1 MIFFPIHRP
10 ICYITSTMIITSQN
24 NPRIKQIR
32 ALRQRKERDQT
43 GLAFVEGIRIVAEAA
58 ALPDT
63 IETLV
68 VAPELLSSSFALELV
83 QAQQSQGIPYLE
95 VTPGVFDSL
104 SAKEGPQG
112 IGAVICQRWE
122 TLEHITLSDEFCW
135 VALDAVQDPG
145 NLGTILRTCDA
156 VGCSGLILLGQS
168 TDPYDA
174 TALRASMGVI
184 FTQRLVKASFADF
197 AAWKQRHGYPVVG
210 TSGAAAS
217 DYQSAAYRFPTIL
230 LMGSERQGL
239 SPDQQAAC
247 DLMVSLPMV
256 GSANSLNLAV
266 ATGVM
271 LYKLFGAYRI
281 QN

>member
-1 MIFFPIHRP
+1 
-10 ICYITSTMIITSQN
+10 MIITSQN
-24 NPRIKQIR
+24 NPRIKHIR
-32 ALRQRKERDQT
+32 ALRQRKERDQA
-43 GLAFVEGIRIVAEAA
+43 GLAFIEGIRIVAEAA

-68 VAPELLSSSFALELV
+68 VAPELLSSSFAQEIV
-83 QAQQSQGIPYLE
+83 QEQQNKGIPCLE
-95 VTPGVFDSL
+95 VTPEVFGSF
-104 SAKEGPQG
+104 SIKEGPQG
-112 IGAVICQRWE
+112 IGAIIRQRWE
-122 TLEHITLSDEFCW
+122 TLEHLVLSGEFCW

-156 VGCSGLILLGQS
+156 VGCGGVILLGQS

-174 TALRASMGVI
+174 TALRASMGAI

-197 AAWKQRHGYPVVG
+197 VAWKQQHGYPVIG
-210 TSGAAAS
+210 TSGASAH

-230 LMGSERQGL
+230 LMGSERLGL
-239 SPDQQAAC
+239 SPEQKSAC

-256 GSANSLNLAV
+256 GRADSLNLAV

-271 LYKLFGAYRI
+271 LYHLFAAYRM
-281 QN
+281 QK

>member
-1 MIFFPIHRP
+1 
-10 ICYITSTMIITSQN
+10 MIITSQN

-43 GLAFVEGIRIVAEAA
+43 GLAFIEGIRIVAEAA

-68 VAPELLSSSFALELV
+68 VAPELLSSSFAQELV
-83 QAQQSQGIPYLE
+83 QAKQNEGMPCLE
-95 VTPGVFDSL
+95 VTPEVFGSL
-104 SAKEGPQG
+104 SIKEGPQG
-112 IGAVICQRWE
+112 IGAVILQHWE
-122 TLEHITLSDEFCW
+122 TLEQIVLSDDFCW

-174 TALRASMGVI
+174 TALRASMGAI
-184 FTQRLVKASFADF
+184 FTQRLVKASFTDF
-197 AAWKQRHGYPVVG
+197 VAWKQQRGYPVIG

-217 DYQSAAYRFPTIL
+217 DYQSAAYQFPTIL
-230 LMGSERQGL
+230 LMGSERLGL

-247 DLMVSLPMV
+247 DLVVSLPMV
-256 GSANSLNLAV
+256 GRADSLNLAV

-271 LYKLFGAYRI
+271 LYTLFGAYRI
-281 QN
+281 QK